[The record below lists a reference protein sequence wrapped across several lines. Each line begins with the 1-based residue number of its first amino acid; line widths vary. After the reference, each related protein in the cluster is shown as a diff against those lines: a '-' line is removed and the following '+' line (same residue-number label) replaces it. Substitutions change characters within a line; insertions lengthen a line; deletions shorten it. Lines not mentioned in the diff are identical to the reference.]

1 MSTADS
7 PSDLS
12 KKHAL
17 VCLLAMGVLFYSSYG
32 LANWLAA
39 QQGGVPEMAFAWER
53 QIPFWAWTI
62 VPYWSLNLC
71 YAAAFFVAGSRAE
84 LHRYIAQLVSAQ
96 AIAIVCFVLWPLQY
110 TWPKPDVGGVSGWL
124 FASLAVFDQPYN
136 QAPSLHIIL
145 TMVVGR
151 F

>member
-1 MSTADS
+1 
-7 PSDLS
+7 
-12 KKHAL
+12 
-17 VCLLAMGVLFYSSYG
+17 MGVLFYSSYG

-110 TWPKPDVGGVSGWL
+110 T
-124 FASLAVFDQPYN
+124 
-136 QAPSLHIIL
+136 
-145 TMVVGR
+145 
-151 F
+151 